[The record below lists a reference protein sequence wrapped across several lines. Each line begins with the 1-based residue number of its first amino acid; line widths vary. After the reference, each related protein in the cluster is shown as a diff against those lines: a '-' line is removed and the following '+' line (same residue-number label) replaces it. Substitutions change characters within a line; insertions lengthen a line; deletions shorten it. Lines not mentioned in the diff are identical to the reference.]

1 MPIFLIDKI
10 KQKNNG
16 TFKLVD
22 SRDIEWD
29 DKTTIPATVKFEDVY
44 TKAETENK
52 INSAGHLKRTIL
64 ASSSQLPTTGS
75 ADVIYMVP
83 KTDSGSDNDVYY
95 EYMWIN
101 NKYETIG
108 NSKVDLSNYVQFE
121 DISWNSIS

>member
-1 MPIFLIDKI
+1 MPIYLIDKI

-29 DKTTIPATVKFEDVY
+29 DKTTIPATVKFENVY

-64 ASSSQLPTTGS
+64 TSASQLPATGN

-83 KTDSGSDNDVYY
+83 KTDSESASDVYY

-101 NKYETIG
+101 NKYEIIG